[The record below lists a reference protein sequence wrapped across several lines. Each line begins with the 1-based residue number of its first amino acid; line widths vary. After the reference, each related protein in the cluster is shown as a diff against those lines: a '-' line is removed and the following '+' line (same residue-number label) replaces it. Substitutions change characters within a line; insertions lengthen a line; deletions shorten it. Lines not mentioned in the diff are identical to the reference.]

1 MSNIVTDT
9 PDDSR
14 PPLSEEQNHPEL
26 SDEPENICLSN
37 TAPPNASLLSL
48 LEEQSNSEH
57 AESPEETR
65 PSEMQQVI
73 ITSMCNVSPFSSAR
87 IDIDDFLVGFRAT
100 DLTLGLKRIP
110 AGFYVIVLVDGA
122 EWQTTNKS
130 VHIDQDIVEWNERI
144 IL

>member
-1 MSNIVTDT
+1 MANFVTDP
-9 PDDSR
+9 PDDSL
-14 PPLSEEQNHPEL
+14 PPSG
-26 SDEPENICLSN
+26 
-37 TAPPNASLLSL
+37 
-48 LEEQSNSEH
+48 EEQSQPEETRLREIEHSEG
-57 AESPEETR
+57 PEETR
-65 PSEMQQVI
+65 PSEMQQVMI
-73 ITSMCNVSPFSSAR
+73 MSMCNVSPFSSAR
-87 IDIDDFLVGFRAT
+87 IDIVAGFRAT